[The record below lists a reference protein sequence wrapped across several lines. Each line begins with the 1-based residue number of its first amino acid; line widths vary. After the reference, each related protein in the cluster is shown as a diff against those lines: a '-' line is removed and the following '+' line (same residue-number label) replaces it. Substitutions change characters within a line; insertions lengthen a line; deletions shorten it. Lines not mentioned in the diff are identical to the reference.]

1 MKQKQHYRTEV
12 IIIVFVC
19 FVLIFFCFFYCALP
33 GLNSKHFPEVDL
45 TEFFFYPTFFYFFY
59 VVFGVNLPKGIYTHA
74 NHYFLFCHQPA
85 V

>member
-19 FVLIFFCFFYCALP
+19 FVLIFIFYCALP